1 MDNTFQE
8 EVFSKG
14 FNLEL
19 WKKLIHYAKPY
30 RGRLGVLTLFM
41 AALAGAD
48 AAIPLMQRYAIDNF
62 VMQHNV
68 QGTVMFYV
76 IYSLVIVIQM
86 IVVKLMI
93 TSAGIVETGICYDI
107 RKDGFEH
114 LQALSF
120 SYYDT
125 TPVGWMMSRLTSDIW
140 RLGNTLSWGL
150 VDFSWGFC
158 MMILS
163 TVVML
168 ILEWKL
174 ALLTFIVV
182 PILFVVSMF
191 FQKRI
196 LFSHRDIRKN
206 NSLIT
211 AAFNEGIQG
220 VKTTKTL
227 VREAGNLTDFQGL
240 TSEMNRKSIRAATF
254 SAVYMPIVLLLGSIG
269 AGIALWQGGN
279 RVMNGSISYG
289 TLAAF
294 ITYAIQFFYPIR
306 DMARIFTDLQSAQ
319 ASAERVLS
327 LMETKPDIQ
336 DSSEVLNRYGLN
348 DAANWPEV
356 HGNIEFRNVT
366 FAYKTGEK
374 VLENFNLTVK
384 AGEKI
389 ALVGD
394 TGSGKSTI
402 VNLACRFYEPT
413 EGQILIDGH
422 DYTQM
427 PMLWLHSNLGYVLQ
441 TPHLF
446 SGTIK
451 DNIIYGKLDAA
462 EEDIIRASKLVNLH
476 NIVEKMEK
484 GYDTPVGEGGSL
496 LSTGE
501 KQLVSFARAIIADP
515 AIFVLDEATS
525 SVDTETE
532 HLIQDAIANIL
543 ENRTS
548 FIIAHRLSTIRSA
561 DRILV
566 IRDGKILEEGTHTQ
580 LLACK
585 GHYAKLYMSQYTLEL
600 GADDADEKSS

>member
-1 MDNTFQE
+1 MFMDNTFQE

-30 RGRLGVLTLFM
+30 RGRLIVLSLFM
-41 AALAGAD
+41 AALAGGD
-48 AAIPLMQRYAIDNF
+48 AVIPLLQRYAIDNF
-62 VMQHNV
+62 IMEHNV

-76 IYSLVIVIQM
+76 VYSLVIIVQM

-93 TSAGIVETGICYDI
+93 TSAGVVETGICYDI

-158 MMILS
+158 MMIVS
-163 TVVML
+163 SVVML
-168 ILEWKL
+168 VLEWKL
-174 ALLTFIVV
+174 ALMTFIVV
-182 PILFVVSMF
+182 PILFIVSVY

-227 VREAGNLTDFQGL
+227 VREAENLKDFQGL
-240 TSEMNRKSIRAATF
+240 TAEMNRKSIKAATF
-254 SAVYMPIVLLLGSIG
+254 SAIYMPIVLLLGSIG

-279 RVMNGSISYG
+279 RVMNDTISYG

-327 LMETKPDIQ
+327 LLETKPDIQ
-336 DSSEVLNRYGLN
+336 DSSEVIGRYGLN
-348 DAANWPEV
+348 NAENWPKV
-356 HGNIEFRNVT
+356 VGNIEFKNVT

-374 VLENFNLTVK
+374 VLENFNLSVR

-413 EGQILIDGH
+413 GGQILIDGH
-422 DYTQM
+422 DYTKM

-451 DNIIYGKLDAA
+451 DNIIYGKLDAT

-476 NIVEKMEK
+476 HIVEKMEK

-543 ENRTS
+543 QNRTS

-566 IRDGKILEEGTHTQ
+566 IRDGKILEEGTHSQ
-580 LLACK
+580 LLAKK

-600 GADDADEKSS
+600 GAEEAAE

>member
-1 MDNTFQE
+1 MENTFQE

-19 WKKLIHYAKPY
+19 WKKLIHYTKPY
-30 RGRLGVLTLFM
+30 KGKLVALSLYM
-41 AALAGAD
+41 AIVAGFD
-48 AAIPLMQRYAIDNF
+48 AAIPLMQKYAIDNF
-62 VMQHNV
+62 IITKTGA
-68 QGTVMFYV
+68 GTTLFFVLYA
-76 IYSLVIVIQM
+76 L
-86 IVVKLMI
+86 IVVFQALVVKAMI
-93 TSAGIVETGICYDI
+93 STAGIVETGVCYDI

-140 RLGNTLSWGL
+140 RLGNTLSW
-150 VDFSWGFC
+150 DWWIFHGFA
-158 MMILS
+158 MMLIT

-168 ILEWKL
+168 VLDWRL
-174 ALLTFIVV
+174 ALLTFIVIPV
-182 PILFVVSMF
+182 LFAVSVY

-227 VREAGNLTDFQGL
+227 VREAGNLKDFEKL
-240 TSEMNRKSIRAATF
+240 TYEMNQKTIRAATF
-254 SAVYMPIVLLLGSIG
+254 SSIYMPIVMLLGSIG
-269 AGIALWQGGN
+269 ASIVLWQGGE
-279 RVMNGSISYG
+279 RVMQGTISYG

-294 ITYAIQFFYPIR
+294 ISFAIQFFFPIR
-306 DMARIFTDLQSAQ
+306 DMARIFADLQSAQ

-327 LMETKPDIQ
+327 LLETKPDIV
-336 DSSEVLNRYGLN
+336 DDSEVLNKFG
-348 DAANWPEV
+348 DTAKEWPKV
-356 HGNIEFRNVT
+356 VGNIEFKNVT

-374 VLENFNLTVK
+374 VLENFNLSVR

-413 EGQILIDGH
+413 EGQILIDGN
-422 DYTQM
+422 DYTKM

-451 DNIIYGKLDAA
+451 DNILYGKLAA
-462 EEDIIRASKLVNLH
+462 TEEEIVRASELVNC
-476 NIVEKMEK
+476 I
-484 GYDTPVGEGGSL
+484 
-496 LSTGE
+496 
-501 KQLVSFARAIIADP
+501 RC
-515 AIFVLDEATS
+515 
-525 SVDTETE
+525 
-532 HLIQDAIANIL
+532 L
-543 ENRTS
+543 EN
-548 FIIAHRLSTIRSA
+548 
-561 DRILV
+561 
-566 IRDGKILEEGTHTQ
+566 G
-580 LLACK
+580 
-585 GHYAKLYMSQYTLEL
+585 
-600 GADDADEKSS
+600 

>member
-30 RGRLGVLTLFM
+30 RGRLIVLSLFM
-41 AALAGAD
+41 AALAGGD
-48 AAIPLMQRYAIDNF
+48 AVIPLLQRYAIDNF
-62 VMQHNV
+62 IMKHNV

-76 IYSLVIVIQM
+76 VYSLVIIVQM

-93 TSAGIVETGICYDI
+93 TSAGVVETGICYDI

-158 MMILS
+158 MMIVS
-163 TVVML
+163 SVVTL
-168 ILEWKL
+168 VLEWKL
-174 ALLTFIVV
+174 ALMTFIVV
-182 PILFVVSMF
+182 PILFVVSVY

-227 VREAGNLTDFQGL
+227 VREAENLKDFQGL
-240 TSEMNRKSIRAATF
+240 TTEMNRKSIKAATF
-254 SAVYMPIVLLLGSIG
+254 SAIYMPIVLLLGSIG

-279 RVMNGSISYG
+279 RVMNETISYG

-327 LMETKPDIQ
+327 LLETKPDIQ
-336 DSSEVLNRYGLN
+336 DSSEVIGRYGLN
-348 DAANWPEV
+348 NTEKWPKV
-356 HGNIEFRNVT
+356 VGNIEFKNVT

-374 VLENFNLTVK
+374 VLENFNLSVR

-413 EGQILIDGH
+413 GGQILIDGH
-422 DYTQM
+422 DYTKM

-446 SGTIK
+446 SGTIR
-451 DNIIYGKLDAA
+451 DNIIYGKLDAT

-476 NIVEKMEK
+476 HIVEKMEK

-543 ENRTS
+543 QNRTS

-566 IRDGKILEEGTHTQ
+566 IRDGKILEEGTHSQ
-580 LLACK
+580 LLAKK

-600 GADDADEKSS
+600 GADEAAE